1 MKRVYLF
8 SLMVCFAF
16 ATPAM
21 AATYRLHVLGM
32 YCPFCAY
39 SLHHKLMALSGV
51 RSASVDLKHGLIV
64 IQTAPGQRLAE
75 PAIKNWL
82 PTPVRHSNRFDSS
95 PVTTGR
101 TRGLHSNGCRSPCSA
116 HMVLAIGEQALSKG
130 EHL

>member
-1 MKRVYLF
+1 
-8 SLMVCFAF
+8 MVCFAF

-21 AATYRLHVLGM
+21 AATYRLHVFGM

-75 PAIKNWL
+75 PAIKKL
-82 PTPVRHSNRFDSS
+82 VTDS
-95 PVTTGR
+95 G
-101 TRGLHSNGCRSPCSA
+101 
-116 HMVLAIGEQALSKG
+116 QALKSFRLIARNDGKDQRAP
-130 EHL
+130 